1 VRLVGNADRLACATE
16 RNAAPGVALRRRLI
30 FAIFQD
36 FVSNARHM
44 RILKTWFFLCIFSF
58 LCLAATPAADTNAEN
73 QVIQA
78 ALQPSALETNLQH
91 LTDEIGGRVPG
102 TLAMQHA
109 IEWGVQALTAAGA
122 DSVHTEGFTI
132 PNSWAEGATEMTATT
147 SYEIGAKVG
156 GTVLSVFRV
165 RAVSVA
171 WAPALA
177 PAKHIPVADVGEG
190 TEADFKKAG
199 DISGKLL
206 LVHTTVLKTWDD
218 LSDEYTKAPPIIDQA
233 VKGKAKAIAFMA
245 SREHDILYRFTNS
258 GEGEID
264 QLPTV
269 IVAREDGLRMA
280 RLLAAG
286 RMVWADLSIPNQ
298 IGGPIRSANVIAE
311 IKGSEKPDEFVILG
325 AHLDSWEL
333 GTGALDDG
341 CNAALVV
348 DALRAIKAAG
358 VTPRRT
364 IRFILFSGE
373 EEGLLGSRAYAVNH
387 RFELDRA
394 AGVIIYDEGTGKTTG
409 FSVGGRKDVLDVAKQ
424 LIAPLA
430 QFDVRELPLKMESGI
445 DHFEFMLEGVPTFVA
460 EQQEANY
467 IENYHAVSDTYD
479 KVDFAQLKKQVAEAA
494 ALSTGLANLPE
505 KIGPRLTHDQIEQT
519 MRETNGVELLKSE
532 GIWDDWVSGKRGRQK

>member
-1 VRLVGNADRLACATE
+1 
-16 RNAAPGVALRRRLI
+16 
-30 FAIFQD
+30 
-36 FVSNARHM
+36 M
-44 RILKTWFFLCIFSF
+44 RKTGLLLCLFSF
-58 LCLAATPAADTNAEN
+58 LCFAATPPADVNAEN

-78 ALQPSALETNLQH
+78 ALQPSALEMNLRH

-109 IEWGVQALTAAGA
+109 VEWGAQAFTAAGA

-132 PNSWAEGATEMTATT
+132 PNSWSEGATEMTATT
-147 SYEIGAKVG
+147 SYEIGAAKVG

-177 PAKHIPVADVGEG
+177 PVKHVRVVDVGEG
-190 TEADFKKAG
+190 TEADFQKAG
-199 DISGKLL
+199 DVSGKLL

-218 LSDEYTKAPPIIDQA
+218 LFAEYAKAPPIIDLA
-233 VKGKAKAIAFMA
+233 VRAKAKAVAFMA
-245 SREHDILYRFTNS
+245 TREHDILYRHTNTAA
-258 GEGEID
+258 GEID
-264 QLPTV
+264 KLPMV
-269 IVAREDGLRMA
+269 IVAREDGERMA

-298 IGGPIRSANVIAE
+298 IGGPIRATNVVAE
-311 IKGSEKPDEFVILG
+311 IKGGEKSDEFVILG

-333 GTGALDDG
+333 GTGALDNG

-348 DALRAIKAAG
+348 DALRAIKASG

-373 EEGLLGSRAYAVNH
+373 EQGLIGSRAYALHH
-387 RFELDRA
+387 RYELDKA
-394 AGVIIYDEGTGKTTG
+394 AGVVVYDAGTGKTTG
-409 FSVGGRKDVLDVAKQ
+409 FSVGGRKDILETAGD

-430 QFDVRELPLKMESGI
+430 QFDAKELKPTMEWGT
-445 DHFEFMLEGVPTFVA
+445 DHFDFMLEGVPTFVA

-467 IENYHAVSDTYD
+467 LENYHAVSDTYD
-479 KVDFAQLKKQVAEAA
+479 KVDLTQLKKHVAEAA
-494 ALSTGLANLPE
+494 ALSIGLANLYV

-519 MRETNGVELLKSE
+519 MRDTDSVEMLKSE
-532 GIWDDWVSGKRGRQK
+532 GIWDDWASGKRGRQK